1 MLGIGFE
8 VAKYFALLG
17 GRVILACQKEIRAK
31 AAMLRIRADVMEM
44 RGSVMELDK
53 DDMDDDDTIG

>member
-1 MLGIGFE
+1 
-8 VAKYFALLG
+8 
-17 GRVILACQKEIRAK
+17 
-31 AAMLRIRADVMEM
+31 MLRIRADVMEM